1 MTKPQTSLD
10 SKQFLGL
17 LSRETNSAV
26 ADEEENS
33 ISVRNNIASYF
44 HGISRNFQVVF
55 VILYNWEIEYN
66 FPDQHLL
73 SHCGESSPLNK
84 V

>member
-26 ADEEENS
+26 TDEEENS
-33 ISVRNNIASYF
+33 ISVRNNTASYF
-44 HGISRNFQVVF
+44 HGISRNFQVF
-55 VILYNWEIEYN
+55 FAIPYNRKIEYN
-66 FPDQHLL
+66 FSNQCLFRHY
-73 SHCGESSPLNK
+73 
-84 V
+84 